1 MTANK
6 DCRQGS
12 PKFIKSQNNSKKVD
26 NARDIGINGGKAAMF
41 RPKITE
47 LAFIPFFNAV
57 YEMLPD
63 DIKKELD

>member
-1 MTANK
+1 MTAH
-6 DCRQGS
+6 
-12 PKFIKSQNNSKKVD
+12 NNSKKVD

-41 RPKITE
+41 RQKITE

-63 DIKKELD
+63 DIRKN